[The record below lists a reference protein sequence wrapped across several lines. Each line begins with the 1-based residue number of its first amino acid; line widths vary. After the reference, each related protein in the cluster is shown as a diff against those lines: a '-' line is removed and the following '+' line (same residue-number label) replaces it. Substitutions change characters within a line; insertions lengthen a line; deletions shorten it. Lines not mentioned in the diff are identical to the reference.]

1 MTKILVIDDE
11 LQMRELLKKYLTRA
25 GYEVTLAGDGEEGI
39 RCFNQ
44 TPPDLVITDLI
55 MPEKE
60 GLECIVAFKKMAP
73 GIKVIAISGGGLG
86 KPEGYLESAKK
97 MGAAK
102 TFIKPFELK
111 ELLRS
116 IQELVGGKVS

>member
-1 MTKILVIDDE
+1 MTIILVIDDE
-11 LQMRELLKKYLTRA
+11 IQMRELLKKYLTRA
-25 GYEVTLAGDGEEGI
+25 GYEVIVAADGEEGI
-39 RCFNQ
+39 RCFHQN
-44 TPPDLVITDLI
+44 PADLVITDLI

-60 GLECIVAFKKMAP
+60 GLECIAEFKKMAP

-86 KPEGYLESAKK
+86 KAEGYLESAKK

-111 ELLRS
+111 ELLATIR
-116 IQELVGGKVS
+116 ELMGGEG